1 MEFFL
6 AILLFVAD
14 FFLTSAGFF
23 ILTLALSIFDI
34 IIIFTWGKSFAFWV
48 CCVILRALL
57 R

>member
-14 FFLTSAGFF
+14 FFLASVGLF

-34 IIIFTWGKSFAFWV
+34 IIIFTWGKAFAFWV
-48 CCVILRALL
+48 CCMIFRALL